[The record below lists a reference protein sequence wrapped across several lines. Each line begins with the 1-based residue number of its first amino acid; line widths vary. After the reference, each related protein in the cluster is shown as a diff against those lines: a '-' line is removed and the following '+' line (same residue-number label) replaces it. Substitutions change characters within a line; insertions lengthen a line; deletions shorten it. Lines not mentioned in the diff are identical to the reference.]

1 MDIME
6 INMDM
11 MEILKN
17 SRKYFH
23 NFQVISTISIKK
35 YILVGAGD

>member
-1 MDIME
+1 MDMME

-11 MEILKN
+11 MEIEKN

-23 NFQVISTISIKK
+23 NFQIIYTISIKK
-35 YILVGAGD
+35 YVLVGAGE